1 MERVILNN
9 TLNKRT
15 EVYREQL
22 ITIEDMESF
31 KTLLLREIRTILNE
45 FTGKSDKKWLK
56 SYEVKKLLGI
66 SAGTLQNL
74 RINGTLP
81 YTKIGGVIL
90 YDSQDIENMLRA
102 HRAIKV

>member
-1 MERVILNN
+1 MERVIGNN

-22 ITIEDMESF
+22 ITVEDMESF
-31 KTLLLREIRTILNE
+31 KTLLLREIRTILSE
-45 FTGKSDKKWLK
+45 FAGKSDKKWLK

-81 YTKIGGVIL
+81 FVKLGGIIL
-90 YDSQDIENMLRA
+90 YDHDDIEKMLKANR
-102 HRAIKV
+102 R